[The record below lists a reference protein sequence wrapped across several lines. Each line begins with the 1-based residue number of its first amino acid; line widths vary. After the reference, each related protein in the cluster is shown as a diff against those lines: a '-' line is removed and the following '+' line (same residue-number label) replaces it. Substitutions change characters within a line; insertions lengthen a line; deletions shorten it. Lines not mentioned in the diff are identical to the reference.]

1 MMDDDFFVEE
11 EDEGN
16 ADGWMVT
23 FSDLMSLLLCF
34 FVLILSM
41 AEIDIIKYKQ
51 LADNMSEAF
60 GVQRELELESVP
72 KGTSV
77 VSTEF
82 RPGIPDET
90 IVDVVQ
96 QETRDQ
102 TRNSLRI
109 GNPDSPESDEK
120 DIRDEVLTYDEVMAL
135 IKETELD
142 AEMLRRLLKTEIKEG
157 QIDVESTSRTILIR
171 IREKGSFSSGSAL
184 LNTSFVGVIDKIASA
199 LTQIEGRISVEG
211 HTDNIPIN
219 TFSYPSNWDLSAARS
234 VAVVRRMLDI
244 SSLKP
249 ARVTA
254 SGFAATRPQAINT
267 TAAGRAKNRRVEIV
281 VKQPL
286 DEASDKLLRS
296 IGNDLTFD
304 QR

>member
-1 MMDDDFFVEE
+1 MDEDQFVEE
-11 EDEGN
+11 EEGN

-41 AEIDIIKYKQ
+41 AEVDIIKYKQ
-51 LADNMSEAF
+51 LADSMSEAF
-60 GVQRELELESVP
+60 GVQRELELESIP

-90 IVDVVQ
+90 IVDIVQ
-96 QETRDQ
+96 QVTTDQ

-109 GNPDSPESDEK
+109 GNPDSPESEEK

-135 IKETELD
+135 IKETQLD
-142 AEMLRRLLKTEIKEG
+142 AEMLRRLLQTEIKEG
-157 QIDVESTSRTILIR
+157 QIDVESTARTILIR
-171 IREKGSFSSGSAL
+171 IREKGSFASGSAL
-184 LNTSFVGVIDKIASA
+184 LNSSFVGVIDKIANA
-199 LTQIEGRISVEG
+199 LTQIEGRIAVEG
-211 HTDNIPIN
+211 HTDDVPIN
-219 TFSYPSNWDLSAARS
+219 TFSYPSNWDLSSARS

-244 SSLKP
+244 APLRP
-249 ARVTA
+249 TRITA
-254 SGFAATRPQAINT
+254 SGFADTRPQAINS
-267 TAAGRAKNRRVEIV
+267 TAEGRARNRRVEIV

-286 DEASDKLLRS
+286 DDESNKLLNTLDS
-296 IGNDLTFD
+296 VN
-304 QR
+304 

>member
-1 MMDDDFFVEE
+1 MDEDEFVEE
-11 EDEGN
+11 EEGN

-41 AEIDIIKYKQ
+41 AEVDIIKYKQ
-51 LADNMSEAF
+51 LADSMAEAF
-60 GVQRELELESVP
+60 GVQRELELESIP

-90 IVDVVQ
+90 IVDIVQ
-96 QETRDQ
+96 QVTTDQ

-109 GNPDSPESDEK
+109 GNPDSPEADEK

-135 IKETELD
+135 IKETQLD

-157 QIDVESTSRTILIR
+157 QIDVESTARTILIR
-171 IREKGSFSSGSAL
+171 IREKGSFASGSAL
-184 LNTSFVGVIDKIASA
+184 LNSSFVGVIDKIANA
-199 LTQIEGRISVEG
+199 LTQIEGRIAVEG
-211 HTDNIPIN
+211 HTDNVPIN
-219 TFSYPSNWDLSAARS
+219 TFAYPSNWDLSAARS

-244 SSLKP
+244 APLEP
-249 ARVTA
+249 TRVTA
-254 SGFAATRPQAINT
+254 SGFADTRPQAINST
-267 TAAGRAKNRRVEIV
+267 FQGRARNRRVEIV

-286 DEASDKLLRS
+286 DEESNKLLNTLDS
-296 IGNDLTFD
+296 VN
-304 QR
+304 

>member
-1 MMDDDFFVEE
+1 MMEDDLFEDDEVEAE
-11 EDEGN
+11 TK
-16 ADGWMVT
+16 DGWMVT

-41 AEIDIIKYKQ
+41 AEVDIIKYKQ
-51 LADNMSEAF
+51 LADSMSQAF
-60 GVQRELELESVP
+60 GVQRDMELESVP

-90 IVDVVQ
+90 IVEAIQ
-96 QETRDQ
+96 QVTKDQ
-102 TRNSLRI
+102 DRNSLRI

-120 DIRDEVLTYDEVMAL
+120 DIRDEVLTYDEIMAL

-142 AEMLRRLLKTEIKEG
+142 AEMLRRLLKQEIKEG
-157 QIDVESTSRTILIR
+157 QIDVETTARTILIR
-171 IREKGSFSSGSAL
+171 IREKGSFASGSAL

-199 LTQIEGRISVEG
+199 LTQIEGKIAVEG
-211 HTDNIPIN
+211 HTDNVPIN
-219 TFSYPSNWDLSAARS
+219 TFAYPSNWDLSAARS

-244 SSLKP
+244 APLEP
-249 ARVTA
+249 TRVTA
-254 SGFAATRPQAINT
+254 SGFADTRPQAINST
-267 TAAGRAKNRRVEIV
+267 FDGRARNRRVEIV

-286 DEASDKLLRS
+286 DEESNQLLQT
-296 IGNDLTFD
+296 LE
-304 QR
+304 Q

>member
-1 MMDDDFFVEE
+1 MSDDLFVEE
-11 EDEGN
+11 EEEGN

-41 AEIDIIKYKQ
+41 AEVDIIKYKQ
-51 LADNMSEAF
+51 LADSMSEAF
-60 GVQRELELESVP
+60 GVQQELELESIP

-90 IVDVVQ
+90 VLDIIQ
-96 QETRDQ
+96 QETVDQ
-102 TRNSLRI
+102 DRNSLRI
-109 GNPDSPESDEK
+109 GNPDSPESEEK
-120 DIRDEVLTYDEVMAL
+120 DIRDEVLTYDEIMAL
-135 IKETELD
+135 IKETQLD
-142 AEMLRRLLKTEIKEG
+142 AEMLRRLLAKEIKEG
-157 QIDVESTSRTILIR
+157 QIDVETTARTILIR
-171 IREKGSFSSGSAL
+171 IRERGSFASGSAL
-184 LNTSFVGVIDKIASA
+184 LNTSFVGVIDKIAGA

-211 HTDNIPIN
+211 HTDNVPIN

-244 SSLKP
+244 ATLEP
-249 ARVTA
+249 ARVTV
-254 SGFAATRPQAINT
+254 SGFADTRPQAINS
-267 TAAGRAKNRRVEIV
+267 TAEGRARNRRVEIV

-286 DEASDKLLRS
+286 DDESNQLLQT
-296 IGNDLTFD
+296 L
-304 QR
+304 Q

>member
-1 MMDDDFFVEE
+1 MIDDDLFDDEEVEAE
-11 EDEGN
+11 KK
-16 ADGWMVT
+16 DGWMVT

-41 AEIDIIKYKQ
+41 AEVDIIRYKQ
-51 LADNMSEAF
+51 LADSMAEAF
-60 GVQRELELESVP
+60 GVQQDMQLESVP

-90 IVDVVQ
+90 IVEAIQ
-96 QETRDQ
+96 QVTKDQ
-102 TRNSLRI
+102 DRNSLRI

-120 DIRDEVLTYDEVMAL
+120 DIRDEVLTYDEIMAL

-142 AEMLRRLLKTEIKEG
+142 AEMLRRLLKQEIKEG
-157 QIDVESTSRTILIR
+157 QIDVETTARTILIR
-171 IREKGSFSSGSAL
+171 IREKGSFASGSAL

-199 LTQIEGRISVEG
+199 LTQIEGKIAVEG
-211 HTDNIPIN
+211 HTDNVPIN
-219 TFSYPSNWDLSAARS
+219 TFAYPSNWDLSAARS

-244 SSLKP
+244 APLEP
-249 ARVTA
+249 TRVTA
-254 SGFAATRPQAINT
+254 SGFADTRPQAINST
-267 TAAGRAKNRRVEIV
+267 FDGRARNRRVEIV

-286 DEASDKLLRS
+286 DEESDELLQT
-296 IGNDLTFD
+296 LE
-304 QR
+304 Q

>member
-1 MMDDDFFVEE
+1 MDDDLFVEE

-41 AEIDIIKYKQ
+41 AEVDIIKYKQ
-51 LADNMSEAF
+51 LADSMAEAF
-60 GVQRELELESVP
+60 GVQQEMQLESIP

-90 IVDVVQ
+90 ILDVIQ
-96 QETRDQ
+96 QETVDQ
-102 TRNSLRI
+102 DRNSLRI
-109 GNPDSPESDEK
+109 GNPDSPDSEEK
-120 DIRDEVLTYDEVMAL
+120 DIRDEVLTYDEIMAL

-142 AEMLRRLLKTEIKEG
+142 AEMLRRLLAKEIKEG
-157 QIDVESTSRTILIR
+157 QIDVETTARTILIR
-171 IREKGSFSSGSAL
+171 IRERGSFASGSAL

-199 LTQIEGRISVEG
+199 LTQIEGKISVEG
-211 HTDNIPIN
+211 HTDNVPIS
-219 TFSYPSNWDLSAARS
+219 TFAYPSNWDLSAARS

-244 SSLKP
+244 AALQP
-249 ARVTA
+249 IRVTA
-254 SGFAATRPQAINT
+254 SGFADTRPQAINST
-267 TAAGRAKNRRVEIV
+267 SDGRARNRRVEIV

-286 DEASDKLLRS
+286 DEQTNQLLQTL
-296 IGNDLTFD
+296 D
-304 QR
+304 

>member
-1 MMDDDFFVEE
+1 MDDDEFIED

-16 ADGWMVT
+16 ADGWIVT
-23 FSDLMSLLLCF
+23 YSDLMSLLLCF

-41 AEIDIIKYKQ
+41 AEVDIIRYKQ
-51 LADNMSEAF
+51 LADSMQEAF
-60 GVQRELELESVP
+60 GVQRDMELESIP

-96 QETRDQ
+96 QITTDQ

-109 GNPDSPESDEK
+109 GNPDAPISEEK

-142 AEMLRRLLKTEIKEG
+142 TEMLKRLLDTEIKEG
-157 QIDVESTSRTILIR
+157 QIDVESTARTILIR
-171 IREKGSFSSGSAL
+171 IREKGAFSSGSAL
-184 LNTSFVGVIDKIASA
+184 LNTSFVSVIDKIASA
-199 LTQIEGRISVEG
+199 LTQIEGRIAVEG
-211 HTDNIPIN
+211 HTDNVPIN
-219 TFSYPSNWDLSAARS
+219 TFAYPSNWDLSSARS
-234 VAVVRRMLDI
+234 VAVVRRMLDVAP
-244 SSLKP
+244 LTP
-249 ARVTA
+249 TRVTA
-254 SGFAATRPQAINT
+254 SGFADTRPQAVNT
-267 TAAGRAKNRRVEIV
+267 TADGRARNRRVEIV

-286 DEASDKLLRS
+286 DDDNDALLRE
-296 IGNDLTFD
+296 I
-304 QR
+304 R

>member
-1 MMDDDFFVEE
+1 MDDDEFIED

-16 ADGWMVT
+16 ADGWIVT
-23 FSDLMSLLLCF
+23 YSDLMSLLLCF

-41 AEIDIIKYKQ
+41 AEVDIIRYKQ
-51 LADNMSEAF
+51 LADSMQEAF
-60 GVQRELELESVP
+60 GVQREMELESIP

-96 QETRDQ
+96 QITTDQ

-109 GNPDSPESDEK
+109 GNPDAPISEEK

-142 AEMLRRLLKTEIKEG
+142 TEMLKRLLDTEIKEG
-157 QIDVESTSRTILIR
+157 QIDVESTARTILIR
-171 IREKGSFSSGSAL
+171 IREKGAFSSGSAF
-184 LNTSFVGVIDKIASA
+184 LNTSFVSVIDKIASA
-199 LTQIEGRISVEG
+199 LTQIEGRIAVEG
-211 HTDNIPIN
+211 HTDNVPIN
-219 TFSYPSNWDLSAARS
+219 TFAYPSNWDLSSARS
-234 VAVVRRMLDI
+234 VAVVRRMLDVAPLGPTRI
-244 SSLKP
+244 
-249 ARVTA
+249 TA
-254 SGFAATRPQAINT
+254 SGFADTRPQAINT
-267 TAAGRAKNRRVEIV
+267 TVDGRARNRRVEIV

-286 DEASDKLLRS
+286 DEQSGAILRE
-296 IGNDLTFD
+296 I
-304 QR
+304 R

>member
-1 MMDDDFFVEE
+1 MSDDLFVEE

-41 AEIDIIKYKQ
+41 AEVDIIKYKQ
-51 LADNMSEAF
+51 LADSMSEAF
-60 GVQRELELESVP
+60 GVQQEMQLESIP

-90 IVDVVQ
+90 ILEVIQ
-96 QETRDQ
+96 QETVDQ
-102 TRNSLRI
+102 DRNSLRI
-109 GNPDSPESDEK
+109 GNPDSPDSEEK
-120 DIRDEVLTYDEVMAL
+120 DIRDEVLTYDEIMAL
-135 IKETELD
+135 IKDTELD
-142 AEMLRRLLKTEIKEG
+142 AEMLRRLLAKEIKEG
-157 QIDVESTSRTILIR
+157 QIDVETTARTILIR
-171 IREKGSFSSGSAL
+171 IRERGSFASGSAL

-199 LTQIEGRISVEG
+199 LTQIEGKISVEG
-211 HTDNIPIN
+211 HTDNVPIS
-219 TFSYPSNWDLSAARS
+219 TFAYPSNWDLSAARS

-244 SSLKP
+244 AALQP
-249 ARVTA
+249 TRVTA
-254 SGFAATRPQAINT
+254 SGFADTRPQAINST
-267 TAAGRAKNRRVEIV
+267 SDGRARNRRVEIV

-286 DEASDKLLRS
+286 DDQSNQLLQT
-296 IGNDLTFD
+296 LE
-304 QR
+304 

>member
-1 MMDDDFFVEE
+1 MDDDEFFED

-16 ADGWMVT
+16 ADGWIVT
-23 FSDLMSLLLCF
+23 YSDLMSLLLCF

-41 AEIDIIKYKQ
+41 AEVDIIRYKQ
-51 LADNMSEAF
+51 LADSMQEAF
-60 GVQRELELESVP
+60 GVQREMELESIP

-96 QETRDQ
+96 QITTDQ

-109 GNPDSPESDEK
+109 GNPDAPISEEK

-142 AEMLRRLLKTEIKEG
+142 TEMLKRLLDTEIKEG
-157 QIDVESTSRTILIR
+157 QIDVESTARTILIR
-171 IREKGSFSSGSAL
+171 IREKGAFSSGSAL
-184 LNTSFVGVIDKIASA
+184 LNTSFVSVIDKIASA
-199 LTQIEGRISVEG
+199 LTQIEGRIAVEG
-211 HTDNIPIN
+211 HTDNVPIN
-219 TFSYPSNWDLSAARS
+219 TFAYPSNWDLSSARS
-234 VAVVRRMLDI
+234 VAVVRRMLDVAPLGPTRI
-244 SSLKP
+244 
-249 ARVTA
+249 TA
-254 SGFAATRPQAINT
+254 SGFADTRPQAINT
-267 TAAGRAKNRRVEIV
+267 TVDGRARNRRVEIV

-286 DEASDKLLRS
+286 DEQSGAILRE
-296 IGNDLTFD
+296 I
-304 QR
+304 R

>member
-1 MMDDDFFVEE
+1 MDEDQFVEE
-11 EDEGN
+11 EEGN

-41 AEIDIIKYKQ
+41 AEVDIIKYKQ
-51 LADNMSEAF
+51 LADSMAEAF
-60 GVQRELELESVP
+60 GVQRELELESIP

-90 IVDVVQ
+90 IVDIVQ
-96 QETRDQ
+96 QVTTDQ

-109 GNPDSPESDEK
+109 GNPDSPEADEK

-135 IKETELD
+135 IKETQLD

-157 QIDVESTSRTILIR
+157 QIDVESTARTILIR
-171 IREKGSFSSGSAL
+171 IREKGSFASGSAL
-184 LNTSFVGVIDKIASA
+184 LNSSFVGVIDKIANA
-199 LTQIEGRISVEG
+199 LTQIEGRIAVEG
-211 HTDNIPIN
+211 HTDNVPIN
-219 TFSYPSNWDLSAARS
+219 TFAYPSNWDLSAARS

-244 SSLKP
+244 APLEP
-249 ARVTA
+249 TRVTA
-254 SGFAATRPQAINT
+254 SGFADTRPQAINST
-267 TAAGRAKNRRVEIV
+267 FDGRARNRRVEIV

-286 DEASDKLLRS
+286 DEESNKLLNTLDS
-296 IGNDLTFD
+296 VN
-304 QR
+304 

>member
-1 MMDDDFFVEE
+1 MIDEDFFDQE
-11 EDEGN
+11 EDDEKN
-16 ADGWMVT
+16 DGWLVT
-23 FSDLMSLLLCF
+23 WGDLMSLLLCF

-41 AEIDIIKYKQ
+41 AEIDIIRYKQ
-51 LADNMSEAF
+51 LADSMSNAF
-60 GVQRELELESVP
+60 GVQRELQLESVP

-109 GNPDSPESDEK
+109 GNPNSPESEEK
-120 DIRDEVLTYDEVMAL
+120 DVRDEVLTYDEVMAL
-135 IKETELD
+135 IKETQLD

-157 QIDVESTSRTILIR
+157 QIDVESTARTILIR
-171 IREKGSFSSGSAL
+171 IREKGSFASGSAL
-184 LNTSFVGVIDKIASA
+184 LNSSFVGVIDKIASA

-211 HTDNIPIN
+211 HTDNVPIN
-219 TFSYPSNWDLSAARS
+219 TFAYPSNWDLSAARS

-244 SSLKP
+244 APLEPK
-249 ARVTA
+249 RVTA
-254 SGFAATRPQAINT
+254 SGFADTRPQAINST
-267 TAAGRAKNRRVEIV
+267 FEGRARNRRVEIV

-286 DEASDKLLRS
+286 DEESNKLLNTLDS
-296 IGNDLTFD
+296 VT
-304 QR
+304 

>member
-1 MMDDDFFVEE
+1 MDDEDFFVEE
-11 EDEGN
+11 DEKN
-16 ADGWMVT
+16 EQGWIVT
-23 FSDLMSLLLCF
+23 YSDLMSLLLCF

-41 AEIDIIKYKQ
+41 AEVDIIKYKQ
-51 LADNMSEAF
+51 IADSMREAF
-60 GVQRELELESVP
+60 GVQRDLELESIP

-96 QETRDQ
+96 QITTDQ

-109 GNPDSPESDEK
+109 GNPDAPVSEEK

-142 AEMLRRLLKTEIKEG
+142 AEMLKRLLDIEIKEG
-157 QIDVESTSRTILIR
+157 QIDVESTARTILIR
-171 IREKGSFSSGSAL
+171 IREKGSFASGSAL
-184 LNTSFVGVIDKIASA
+184 LNSSFVDVIDKIANA
-199 LTQIEGRISVEG
+199 LTQIEGRIAVEG

-219 TFSYPSNWDLSAARS
+219 TFAFPSNWDLSAARS

-244 SSLKP
+244 APLQP
-249 ARVTA
+249 TRVTA
-254 SGFAATRPQAINT
+254 SGFADTRPQAVNIT
-267 TAAGRAKNRRVEIV
+267 VEGRARNRRVEIV

-286 DEASDKLLRS
+286 DDESDALLRE
-296 IGNDLTFD
+296 I
-304 QR
+304 R

>member
-1 MMDDDFFVEE
+1 MSDEDFFEEE

-41 AEIDIIKYKQ
+41 AEVDIIKYKQ
-51 LADNMSEAF
+51 LADSMSEAF
-60 GVQRELELESVP
+60 GVQRDMELESVP

-96 QETRDQ
+96 QVTQDQ

-109 GNPDSPESDEK
+109 GNPDAPVADEK
-120 DIRDEVLTYDEVMAL
+120 DVRDEVLTYDEMMEL
-135 IKETELD
+135 IQETELD
-142 AEMLRRLLKTEIKEG
+142 AEMLRRLLRTEIDQG
-157 QIDVESTSRTILIR
+157 QIDVESEARTIIIR
-171 IREKGSFSSGSAL
+171 IRERGSFTSGSAL

-199 LTQIEGRISVEG
+199 LTQIEGKIAVEG
-211 HTDNIPIN
+211 HTDDVPIN
-219 TFSYPSNWDLSAARS
+219 TFAYPSNWDLSAARS
-234 VAVVRRMLDI
+234 VSVVRRMLNI
-244 SSLKP
+244 STLRP
-249 ARVTA
+249 DRVTA
-254 SGFAATRPQAINT
+254 SGFADTRPQAINS
-267 TAAGRAKNRRVEIV
+267 TAEGRAKNRRVEILV
-281 VKQPL
+281 RQPL
-286 DEASDKLLRS
+286 SENSTEFLR
-296 IGNDLTFD
+296 
-304 QR
+304 QAVQ

>member
-1 MMDDDFFVEE
+1 MIDEDFFDQE
-11 EDEGN
+11 EDDEKN
-16 ADGWMVT
+16 DGWLVT
-23 FSDLMSLLLCF
+23 WGDLMSLLLCF

-41 AEIDIIKYKQ
+41 AEIDIIRYKQ
-51 LADNMSEAF
+51 LADSMSNAF
-60 GVQRELELESVP
+60 GVQRELQLESVP

-109 GNPDSPESDEK
+109 GNPNSPESEEK
-120 DIRDEVLTYDEVMAL
+120 DVRDEVLTYDEVMAL
-135 IKETELD
+135 IKETQLD

-157 QIDVESTSRTILIR
+157 QIDVESTARTILIR
-171 IREKGSFSSGSAL
+171 IREKGSFASGSAL
-184 LNTSFVGVIDKIASA
+184 LNSSFVGVIDKIANA

-211 HTDNIPIN
+211 HTDNVPIN
-219 TFSYPSNWDLSAARS
+219 TFAYPSNWDLSAARS

-244 SSLKP
+244 APLEPK
-249 ARVTA
+249 RVTA
-254 SGFAATRPQAINT
+254 SGFADTRPQAINST
-267 TAAGRAKNRRVEIV
+267 FEGRARNRRVEIL

-286 DEASDKLLRS
+286 DEESNKLLNTLDS
-296 IGNDLTFD
+296 VN
-304 QR
+304 

>member
-1 MMDDDFFVEE
+1 MDDDEFIED

-16 ADGWMVT
+16 ADGWIVT
-23 FSDLMSLLLCF
+23 YSDLMSLLLCF

-41 AEIDIIKYKQ
+41 AEVDIIRYKQ
-51 LADNMSEAF
+51 LADSMQEAF
-60 GVQRELELESVP
+60 GVQREMELESIP

-96 QETRDQ
+96 QITTDQ
-102 TRNSLRI
+102 TLNSLRI
-109 GNPDSPESDEK
+109 GNPDAPVSEEK

-142 AEMLRRLLKTEIKEG
+142 AEMLKRLLDIEIKEG
-157 QIDVESTSRTILIR
+157 QIDVESTARTILIR
-171 IREKGSFSSGSAL
+171 IREKGSFASGSAL
-184 LNTSFVGVIDKIASA
+184 LNSSFVDVIDKIANA
-199 LTQIEGRISVEG
+199 LTQIEGRIAVEG

-219 TFSYPSNWDLSAARS
+219 TFAFPSNWDLSAARS

-244 SSLKP
+244 APLQP
-249 ARVTA
+249 TRVTA
-254 SGFAATRPQAINT
+254 SGFADTRPQAVNIT
-267 TAAGRAKNRRVEIV
+267 VEGRARNRRVEIV

-286 DEASDKLLRS
+286 DDESDALLRE
-296 IGNDLTFD
+296 I
-304 QR
+304 R